1 VAGAPPDLVVVGH
14 VTLDVTAS
22 GTRPGGAAY
31 YAALTAHRLGLR
43 VGLLTSSGEDYP
55 ADTLPGGIVLA
66 RVPAPQTTVFR
77 LVETGAGRT
86 LTLISR
92 ADDLEVDDLPPGWD
106 GAPLAML
113 CPVINEVDPAVA
125 ETLGT
130 ASLGVLP
137 QGWMRRR
144 AQGGLIVPQLWE
156 DAPAVLAWAQLMVA
170 SEDDVAGF
178 REDAVEWLQ
187 RVPVGALTAGRH
199 GAELFVN
206 GEPYHVAPDQAQEV
220 DETGAGDV
228 FATALLIEYDRSG
241 DPWEAAAVAACAGAA
256 SVEGPGAFAV
266 PDRAG
271 LNARLT
277 AYRKRRGG

>member
-14 VTLDVTAS
+14 ITLDVTPS

-31 YAALTAHRLGLR
+31 YAAVTAHRLGLR
-43 VGLLTSSGEDYP
+43 VGLLTSFGEDFP
-55 ADTLPGGIVLA
+55 ADALPVGIALA
-66 RVPAPQTTVFR
+66 RAPAPQTTVFH
-77 LVETGAGRT
+77 LTESGQGRT
-86 LTLISR
+86 LTLAAR
-92 ADDLEVDDLPPGWD
+92 ADDLESDDLPPGWD

-113 CPVINEVDPAVA
+113 CPVINEVDPALA
-125 ETLGT
+125 EVLGA
-130 ASLGVLP
+130 ASLAVLP

-170 SEDDVAGF
+170 SEEDVAGF

-187 RVPVGALTAGRH
+187 RVPLGALTAGRG

-206 GEPYHVAPDQAQEV
+206 GEPYHVAPDHAREV

-271 LNARLT
+271 LSARHA

>member
-1 VAGAPPDLVVVGH
+1 MTGVAPDLVVVGH
-14 VTLDVTAS
+14 ATLDVTAS

-43 VGLLTSSGEDYP
+43 VGLLTSFGEDFP
-55 ADTLPGGIVLA
+55 ADGLPDDIVLA
-66 RVPAPQTTVFR
+66 RVPASRTTVFR
-77 LVETGAGRT
+77 LTESGQGRT
-86 LTLISR
+86 LTLTAR
-92 ADDLEVDDLPPGWD
+92 ADDLEIDDLPPGWD
-106 GAPLAML
+106 AAPLAML
-113 CPVINEVDPAVA
+113 CPVINEVDPGLA
-125 ETLGT
+125 ESLGA

-144 AQGGLIVPQLWE
+144 EKGGLIVPQLWE
-156 DAPAVLAWAQLMVA
+156 DAPGVLAWAQLMVA

-187 RVPVGALTAGRH
+187 RVPLGALTAGRR

-206 GEPYHVAPDQAQEV
+206 GEPYHVAPDQAHEV

-228 FATALLIEYDRSG
+228 FATVLLIEYDRNG

-271 LNARLT
+271 LNGRLT

>member
-1 VAGAPPDLVVVGH
+1 MAGAPPDLVVVGH

-55 ADTLPGGIVLA
+55 ADTVPGGIVLA

-77 LVETGAGRT
+77 LVESGAGRI

-113 CPVINEVDPAVA
+113 CPVINEVDPAFA

>member
-1 VAGAPPDLVVVGH
+1 MAGAPPDLVVVGH
-14 VTLDVTAS
+14 LTLDLTAS

-43 VGLLTSSGEDYP
+43 VGLLTSFGEDSP

-77 LVETGAGRT
+77 LAGSGEGRT

-92 ADDLEVDDLPPGWD
+92 ADDLEIDDLPPGWD
-106 GAPLAML
+106 AAPLALL
-113 CPVINEVDPAVA
+113 CPVMNEVDPALA
-125 ETLGT
+125 EALGA

-137 QGWMRRR
+137 QGWMRRLDKD
-144 AQGGLIVPQLWE
+144 GLIVPQLWE
-156 DAPAVLAWAQLMVA
+156 DAPAVLAWAQIMVA
-170 SEDDVAGF
+170 SEEDVAGF

-187 RVPVGALTAGRH
+187 RVPLGALTAGRR

-228 FATALLIEYDRSG
+228 FATTLLIEYDRSG

-271 LNARLT
+271 LSARLT